1 MPQENP
7 PPPAPSPVIRVGRMD
22 VRIYDTRDEMGRAA
36 AEDIVVDI
44 RRRLAG
50 QERVRIIL
58 AAAPSQSEVLETL
71 VSAADLD
78 WSRVELFHMDE
89 FIGLPPDAPQRFARW
104 LDLRVFS
111 RVAARS
117 WPILPEPDP
126 EAAARAYAA
135 KLAGAPIDIVC
146 LGIGVNGHIA
156 FNDPPVADFDDPLDV
171 KVVALDETCRRQQ
184 IDDQGF
190 ASLSAVPT
198 HALTLTI
205 PRLLRADR
213 LFCVVP
219 GAHKAAAVAA
229 AVRGPQVTGC
239 PASILRDHPGCT
251 LYLDRAAASGL

>member
-1 MPQENP
+1 
-7 PPPAPSPVIRVGRMD
+7 MD
-22 VRIYDTRDEMGRAA
+22 VRIYDTRNEMGRAA
-36 AEDIVVDI
+36 AEDIVADI

-117 WPILPEPDP
+117 WPILPEPEP

-229 AVRGPQVTGC
+229 AVRGPQITGC